1 VDVDLDVLQRWMG
14 KNCSS
19 CAHVGDPLWIEVEC
33 EVARRIVWAGEP
45 YPDEDAEAIL
55 ARVRM
60 GPCVLFV
67 EADNA

>member
-1 VDVDLDVLQRWMG
+1 MDVDLDVLRRWMG

-33 EVARRIVWAGEP
+33 DVARRIVWAGEP
-45 YPDEDAEAIL
+45 YPDEDAEVIL

-60 GPCVLFV
+60 GPCMLFV